1 MGEFPGWTALPIAL
15 ETISREETGVNMTK
29 EMVWGIARAVL
40 AAGSGYLVG
49 MGLIDQA
56 MATEIIGA
64 IGVIFTAVWS
74 VWSKK

>member
-1 MGEFPGWTALPIAL
+1 
-15 ETISREETGVNMTK
+15 MTK
-29 EMVWGIARAVL
+29 EMAWGIVRAVL

-49 MGLIDQA
+49 TGLIDQA

>member
-1 MGEFPGWTALPIAL
+1 
-15 ETISREETGVNMTK
+15 MTK
-29 EMVWGIARAVL
+29 EMVWGIVRAVL

-64 IGVIFTAVWS
+64 LGVIFTAVWS
-74 VWSKK
+74 VWAKK